1 MDVEA
6 GSRGAVSVP
15 SGLGCF
21 PLWQQQHATPGGGH
35 PACSAAKPH
44 AGLAARSSAAAAAGF
59 GPGSVMQRNLLSPAV
74 FPVQLG
80 QLAWQQ
86 PAAKHKYLVHVL

>member
-1 MDVEA
+1 MNVMA

-21 PLWQQQHATPGGGH
+21 PLWPQQHATPAGGH
-35 PACSAAKPH
+35 PACSAAKPR
-44 AGLAARSSAAAAAGF
+44 AGLAAQSSAAAVAGSGPCSVTPRHLLSQAGF
-59 GPGSVMQRNLLSPAV
+59 PMQP
-74 FPVQLG
+74 G

-86 PAAKHKYLVHVL
+86 PATKQ

>member
-1 MDVEA
+1 M
-6 GSRGAVSVP
+6 SVP

-21 PLWQQQHATPGGGH
+21 PLWQQQHAAPGGGH

-44 AGLAARSSAAAAAGF
+44 AGLAAQSSAAAASGF

-80 QLAWQQ
+80 QLALQQ
-86 PAAKHKYLVHVL
+86 PAAKHKHLVHVL

>member
-1 MDVEA
+1 M
-6 GSRGAVSVP
+6 SMP

-21 PLWQQQHATPGGGH
+21 PLGQQQNAAPAGVH

-44 AGLAARSSAAAAAGF
+44 AGLAAQSSAAAVSGF
-59 GPGSVMQRNLLSPAV
+59 GLCSVTLRNLLSRAE
-74 FPVQLG
+74 FPMQLG

-86 PAAKHKYLVHVL
+86 PATKHTYLGHVS